1 MRQTAPTRVELPA
14 PLDVASIMRLRL
26 RVEGVAELL
35 PATVP
40 AEQARIETGQT
51 AELAFYATW
60 ALPSDADSRQAG

>member
-14 PLDVASIMRLRL
+14 PLDVASIMRL